1 VLRWRGVDQTPGGW
15 GRSVVTIGVFDGVH
29 RGHQAIIGQ
38 AVRRAAD
45 LGVQSVV
52 VTFDPH
58 PAEVVRPGS
67 HPPVLTSS
75 RRKAELISGLGV
87 DGLCVLPFTPEFSRL
102 EPAEFVHD
110 VLVEHLHAAEV
121 VVGENFRFGHKA
133 AGDVTALAAFGGRFG
148 FSVSGAP
155 MVATSG
161 TTFSST
167 YVRACVAAGD
177 VVAAAEALGRYHRVE
192 GVVVRGDQ
200 RGRALGYP
208 TANVELYPHAAVPA
222 DGVYAG
228 RLIRHTAEGCAELPA
243 AVSVGT
249 NPTFEGR
256 ERRVEAF
263 VLDFDGDL
271 YGEHVGVEFVSRL
284 RGMERFDT
292 VEELVEQMADD
303 VRLTRDRL
311 SG

>member
-1 VLRWRGVDQTPGGW
+1 VLRWRGVDETPGGW

-38 AVRRAAD
+38 AVRRAGD

-67 HPPVLTSS
+67 HPPMLTSA
-75 RRKAELISGLGV
+75 RRKAELIEGQGV

-121 VVGENFRFGHKA
+121 VVGENFRFGHRA
-133 AGDVTALAAFGGRFG
+133 AGDVAALASFGGRFG

-155 MVATSG
+155 LVATSG

-177 VVAAAEALGRYHRVE
+177 VVAAAEALGRDHRVE
-192 GVVVRGDQ
+192 GVVVRGDR

-228 RLIRHTAEGCAELPA
+228 RLIRHTAEGRAELPA

-256 ERRVEAF
+256 ERRVEAY

-271 YGEHVGVEFVSRL
+271 YGEHVGIDFVSRL
-284 RGMERFDT
+284 RAMERFDT
-292 VEELVEQMADD
+292 VEDLVEQMADD
-303 VRLTRDRL
+303 VRVTRDRL
-311 SG
+311 TG